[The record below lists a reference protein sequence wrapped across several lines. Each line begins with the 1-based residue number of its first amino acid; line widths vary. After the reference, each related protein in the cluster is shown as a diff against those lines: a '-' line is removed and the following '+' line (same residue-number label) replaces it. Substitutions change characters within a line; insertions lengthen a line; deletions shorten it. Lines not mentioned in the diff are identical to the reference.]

1 MNFTIIHDFPAPDL
15 EAGWRR
21 GLAKVVI
28 PSHYDA
34 PEFFREPF
42 WGDKK
47 PFAVLAM
54 DGTDVAGG
62 LTGLHLGEV
71 TQSGLNS
78 RPQIWVD
85 RTKNI
90 DQTLDALG
98 RGLLQEAGSSKLV
111 IAFTWPSLPLAAF
124 EPLGFKQR
132 ELAGN
137 VMLDLTIGPDKLFKQ
152 FAHERRKN
160 IRGALRNNV
169 EVSVAETPETIDEA
183 YKIYYN
189 WYHANTRK
197 EIESEEISEAHF
209 KQMYSLTNNRRMFV
223 ARYDGKMVACTSF
236 RFHRGGL
243 IEASE
248 NFSMA
253 EYFHVRPNDLVY
265 WRAIEWACAEGFPLH
280 SLGGSHRFHRKAGGP
295 IVPII
300 RYRSDRTF
308 LRRHDLEETVRD
320 KGRKALR
327 KLPPKVEKIV
337 RRLIGREVREGW

>member
-15 EAGWRR
+15 EASWRR
-21 GLAKVVI
+21 GLANVDV

-42 WGDKK
+42 WDGKK
-47 PFAVLAM
+47 PFAVLAI
-54 DGTDVAGG
+54 DGGDVAGA
-62 LTGLHLGEV
+62 LTGVHFGEV
-71 TQSGLNS
+71 TQSGLDS

-85 RTKNI
+85 RTRNL
-90 DQTLDALG
+90 DQTLGALG
-98 RGLLQEAGSSKLV
+98 RGLLQEAGASKLV
-111 IAFTWPSLPLAAF
+111 IAFTWPSLPLTAF
-124 EPLGFKQR
+124 EPLGFKGR
-132 ELAGN
+132 ELTGN
-137 VMLDLTIGPDKLFKQ
+137 VMLDLSMGPDKLFKQ

-160 IRGALRNNV
+160 IRAALRNNV
-169 EVSVAETPETIDEA
+169 EVSLATTPEDIDEA
-183 YKIYYN
+183 YKVYHD

-209 KQMYSLTNNRRMFV
+209 TQMYALTANRCMFI
-223 ARYDGKMVACTSF
+223 ARFEGKAVACTSF

-248 NFSMA
+248 NFSLA

-265 WRAIEWACAEGFPLH
+265 WRAIEWACAEGFPRH

-300 RYRSDRTF
+300 RYRKDRTF
-308 LRRHDLEETVRD
+308 LHRYDLEETVRD
-320 KGRKALR
+320 NGRKVLHR
-327 KLPPKVEKIV
+327 LPPNVEKTV
-337 RRLIGREVREGW
+337 RRLVGHEIREGF